1 MEDSLS
7 TGNRRDNASVVDD
20 EQLGLEDVD
29 MSPSKMKFRDND
41 NNILDGAGSEVD
53 NVGH

>member
-1 MEDSLS
+1 
-7 TGNRRDNASVVDD
+7 
-20 EQLGLEDVD
+20 

-53 NVGH
+53 NVGHWMFPFYSMCLAIALPWLVPHFFKIM